1 MTLGE
6 DFNLAATARA
16 VTADFPSSRT
26 RSKQASMISS
36 LVNLFFGGMASLS
49 NTLVAQQLF
58 LYYIFKQK
66 FW

>member
-26 RSKQASMISS
+26 RSRQASMISS
-36 LVNLFFGGMASLS
+36 LVNLFFGGITFLS
-49 NTLVAQQLF
+49 DTFVAQQLF
-58 LYYIFKQK
+58 LLKYLTIS
-66 FW
+66 